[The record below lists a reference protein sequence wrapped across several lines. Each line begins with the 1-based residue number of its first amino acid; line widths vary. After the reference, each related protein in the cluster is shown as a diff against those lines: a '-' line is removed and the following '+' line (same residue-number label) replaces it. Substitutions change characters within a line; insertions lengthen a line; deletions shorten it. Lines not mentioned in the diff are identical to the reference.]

1 MMRKYIPYIL
11 FLILVLIFLREP
23 IFKGKALL
31 PGDDLAYMTPGRES
45 VIPFQWNPLRFDAIS
60 QFYPWRVHLGR
71 CLRAGKLPEVNPY
84 QFNGTPFIANGQ
96 SAVFYPPNLIFIMKD
111 TVTAF
116 TIFAALH
123 LFAALCF
130 TFWFALSLGMSRKGA
145 FVSSVVFAFGAF
157 MIMWLELPT
166 FISAAVWLP
175 MTLFLTTKYFDTKN
189 LGMAMLAGC
198 SLALAFLAGHLQIA
212 FYVSLGAG
220 LWFLYKIF
228 ESRNAKAFLGLA
240 LFVLVSLCVA
250 SPQIVPSLAFSKLS
264 HRVRTADKAGYESF
278 IANRV
283 EPFRYITAFCP
294 YFYGSTSLYDYCLL
308 GPIGKKM
315 SSAADE
321 MEDGM
326 YCGIPAV
333 FLAVFA
339 CFTLRKSKNARFFAA
354 LFALS
359 LLMASGTFLNAPFY
373 YLVPGFSALGGP
385 NRILLLWTFSLA
397 VLAGF
402 GFDEWSL
409 GNNFKKG
416 LKVCGITTVIL
427 LLTLFIANIF
437 CFKEGISPMG
447 SHPSIIFQL
456 YISTFLMTA
465 LTMCLRD
472 FSKFTAVFLI
482 ILTIA
487 DLHAIGFYANPTCD
501 RRRVFPETELVKVL
515 KREMKPGDVM
525 AVINPQW
532 SLFKTPSAILP
543 GNSATVYGLHDAGG
557 YDSLYLRSYKDLTC
571 ELCGE
576 DTSPA
581 ENGNMLTFKNFTPE
595 MSKIAN
601 IIVSIRPVKGGVL
614 VGCANGVNV
623 FRLPGKPE
631 KQKLPKLPSPK
642 PYLVLAGLA
651 AAASVGCALRGR
663 K

>member
-1 MMRKYIPYIL
+1 MNRKYYPYIL
-11 FLILVLIFLREP
+11 FLILVLLFLRGP
-23 IFKGKALL
+23 IFQGKALL
-31 PGDDLAYMTPGRES
+31 PGDDLAYMSPGKETVFVR
-45 VIPFQWNPLRFDAIS
+45 QWNPLRFDAID

-189 LGMAMLAGC
+189 LGIAMLAGC
-198 SLALAFLAGHLQIA
+198 SLAMAFLAGHLQIA
-212 FYVSLGAG
+212 FYVSFGAG
-220 LWFLYKIF
+220 LWFLYKVF
-228 ESRNAKAFLGLA
+228 ESRDVKALLGLKLLA
-240 LFVLVSLCVA
+240 VVSLCVA

-294 YFYGSTSLYDYCLL
+294 YFYGTGDLNDYMLL
-308 GPIGKKM
+308 GQIGKKI

-326 YCGIPAV
+326 YCGMPAL

-339 CFTLRKSKNARFFAA
+339 CFALRKSKNARFFVG
-354 LFALS
+354 LLALS
-359 LLMASGTFLNAPFY
+359 LLMASGTVLNAPFY
-373 YLVPGFSALGGP
+373 YLIPGFSALGGP

-397 VLAGF
+397 ILAGF
-402 GFDEWSL
+402 GFDEWLANRSIKKSL
-409 GNNFKKG
+409 T
-416 LKVCGITTVIL
+416 VCGITTVL
-427 LLTLFIANIF
+427 FLLTLFIANIF
-437 CFKEGISPMG
+437 CFKMGINPMG
-447 SHPSIIFQL
+447 GIQRFALEMCLTI
-456 YISTFLMTA
+456 FLMAA
-465 LTMCLRD
+465 LCVCLHD
-472 FSKFTAVFLI
+472 GKNADAAIFGFLI
-482 ILTIA
+482 VLDIFFFGS
-487 DLHAIGFYANPTCD
+487 HMNPICD
-501 RRRVFPETELVKVL
+501 RSRVFPETKLVKIL

-525 AVINPQW
+525 AVINPHW
-532 SLFKTPSAILP
+532 SLFDTPHAILP

-557 YDSLYLRSYKDLTC
+557 YDSLYLRTYKDLTC
-571 ELCGE
+571 DLCGE

-595 MSKIAN
+595 MKKIAN
-601 IIVSIRPVKGGVL
+601 IIVSVKPVKGGIL
-614 VGCANGVNV
+614 VGHADGVNV

-651 AAASVGCALRGR
+651 VAASVGCALKG
-663 K
+663 KK